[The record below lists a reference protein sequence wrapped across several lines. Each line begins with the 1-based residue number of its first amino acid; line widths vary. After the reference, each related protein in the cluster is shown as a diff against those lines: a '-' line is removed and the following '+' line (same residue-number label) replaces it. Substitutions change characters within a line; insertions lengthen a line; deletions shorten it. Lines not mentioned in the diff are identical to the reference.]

1 MTNINNVNESTQV
14 FGATDTKNSVG
25 IKPVDG
31 NKPADGIKTDAFE
44 NALSKALDNSEAPDM
59 KPSTNSALGE
69 IASTG
74 LKFINPSEVVSGKT
88 NELLKMLESYSS
100 KLEDPNISL
109 KNIAPELEKI
119 LNNATNLQ
127 KETGALEKSD
137 EGLKEIATQTI
148 VTAQTEYLKFQR
160 GDYLS

>member
-1 MTNINNVNESTQV
+1 MTNTPNINETTQV
-14 FGATDTKNSVG
+14 FGATNTKNPVG
-25 IKPVDG
+25 NEPSNGD
-31 NKPADGIKTDAFE
+31 KTNAFE
-44 NALSKALDNSEAPDM
+44 NALSKALNNSEASDM
-59 KPSTNSALGE
+59 KPSANSALSE

-74 LKFINPSEVVSGKT
+74 LNFINPSEVVSGKT
-88 NELLKMLESYSS
+88 NELLQMLESYSY

-127 KETGALEKSD
+127 KEADALGKSEED
-137 EGLKEIATQTI
+137 LKEIATQTI

>member
-1 MTNINNVNESTQV
+1 MTNINNIDESTQV
-14 FGATDTKNSVG
+14 FGATNTKNSVG
-25 IKPVDG
+25 NEPSNGD
-31 NKPADGIKTDAFE
+31 KTDAFK
-44 NALSKALDNSEAPDM
+44 NALSKALDNSEATDM
-59 KPSTNSALGE
+59 KSSSNSALGE

-74 LKFINPSEVVSGKT
+74 LNIINPSEVVSGKT

-109 KNIAPELEKI
+109 RNIAPELEKI
-119 LNNATNLQ
+119 LNNATTLQ
-127 KETGALEKSD
+127 KETGALGKSD

>member
-1 MTNINNVNESTQV
+1 MTDINNINDPTQV
-14 FGATDTKNSVG
+14 LGATNAKNAS
-25 IKPVDG
+25 G
-31 NKPADGIKTDAFE
+31 NKPVPGNTTDAFE

-74 LKFINPSEVVSGKT
+74 LNFKNPSKVVSGKT
-88 NELLKMLESYSS
+88 KELLQMLESYSS
-100 KLEDPNISL
+100 KLEDPNVSL
-109 KNIAPELEKI
+109 KSIAPELEKI

-127 KETGALEKSD
+127 KEAGALEKSD